1 MRYSLEGSTRRLD
14 GGSVLIGGSPLT
26 LMQLSAPGT
35 EALGR
40 ALASGR
46 GGLDSSAE
54 RLVKR
59 LVDAGMVI
67 PAPDVVDP
75 AAGEAVT
82 VVIPVRDGAEA
93 LDRTLFSI
101 ERASVR
107 PRGVVIVDDASLD
120 PESIAEV
127 ARRHGARLEVRD
139 RTGGPAVARNDG
151 LSVVTTALVAFV
163 DADVEVDERWL
174 ETSLAFFDDDAVG
187 AVAPRVLSPGAVG
200 SGRLDRYER
209 CRSPLDL
216 GSRPGPVRRR
226 SRLGYVPSAALI
238 GRVDAQRRVNGFDES
253 LRFGEDV
260 DLVWR
265 LADAGHRIWYCG
277 DTSVVRHHARADLW
291 SLLRQRFQYGTSAAP
306 LDERHRGAVAPLGG
320 SRWSV
325 LVWGLVALGH
335 PVVAGAVAGGTVVAL
350 ARKLS
355 LLDHPMAESVRLA
368 GRGHLGGGE
377 AIARALVRP
386 WFPFTLAAA
395 FVSRRARRVA
405 VAAVLGPAVLDWRR
419 RRPSLG
425 PVTWVALSV
434 ADDVAYSV
442 GVWRGCLPS
451 SSHPRGRWGA
461 LLPDFVEWPG

>member
-14 GGSVLIGGSPLT
+14 GGSILIGGSPLT
-26 LMQLSAPGT
+26 LMQVSAPGVA
-35 EALGR
+35 ALDR
-40 ALASGR
+40 ALATG
-46 GGLDSSAE
+46 GDGLDSSTV
-54 RLVKR
+54 RLIDR
-59 LVDAGMVI
+59 LVDAGMIV
-67 PAPDVVDP
+67 PQPDAVDH
-75 AAGEAVT
+75 AAGAAVT

-93 LDRTLFSI
+93 LDRTLSSI
-101 ERASVR
+101 QRASVA
-107 PRGVVIVDDASLD
+107 PFGVVIVDDASLD
-120 PESIAEV
+120 PESIAVV

-139 RTGGPAVARNDG
+139 GNGGPAAARNVG
-151 LSVVTTALVAFV
+151 LAVVTTALVAFV

-187 AVAPRVLSPGAVG
+187 AVAPRVRSIGG
-200 SGRLDRYER
+200 GGHLDRYER
-209 CRSPLDL
+209 YRSPLDL

-238 GRVDAQRRVNGFDES
+238 GRVAVLRAVDGFDEE

-265 LADAGHRIWYCG
+265 LAEIGCRVWYCG
-277 DTSVVRHHARADLW
+277 DRSVVRHHPRADLSSW
-291 SLLRQRFQYGTSAAP
+291 LRQRFDYGTSAAS

-386 WFPFTLAAA
+386 WFPLTLAAA

-405 VAAVLGPAVLDWRR
+405 VAAALGPAVLDWRR

-442 GVWRGCLPS
+442 GVWSGCLPS
-451 SSHPRGRWGA
+451 GAHRRGRWGA
-461 LLPDFVEWPG
+461 LRPDFVEWPG